1 MSAAPAPDTPPDGR
15 PGALPRRDPEA
26 RARLLEVARQAAPL
40 VTARERIVEVPGPLG
55 ALVPTLQRGTVTVV
69 EGEPGA
75 GATTLALALAG
86 AVSRGGEWVAAVD
99 PDGSLGGLAL
109 AEAGIA
115 PERCAVVRRVPPDR
129 WALVVAALLDGVAL
143 VVADPPSQVR
153 AADARRLVARA
164 RERAAMLVVTGPWP
178 AEAALR
184 LHAEGS
190 TWPGLGAGS
199 GALGHP
205 TVRARLES
213 RRGTRRA
220 ALDPLA
226 LGA

>member
-1 MSAAPAPDTPPDGR
+1 M
-15 PGALPRRDPEA
+15 LPRRDAEA
-26 RARLLEVARQAAPL
+26 RARLAEVARRTAPL
-40 VTARERIVEVPGPLG
+40 VTARERTVPVPGPLG
-55 ALVPTLQRGTVTVV
+55 ALLPALQRGTVTVV

-143 VVADPPSQVR
+143 VVADPPPRLR

-164 RERAAMLVVTGPWP
+164 RERAALLVVTGPWP
-178 AEAALR
+178 ADAALH
-184 LHAEGS
+184 LQAEGS
-190 TWPGLGAGS
+190 AWSGLGAGS
-199 GALGHP
+199 GALGP
-205 TVRARLES
+205 ATVRVRLES
-213 RRGTRRA
+213 RAGTRRA

>member
-1 MSAAPAPDTPPDGR
+1 MARPIVFGSRLPDETELRLCGDPQGKRAIELGISPAVN
-15 PGALPRRDPEA
+15 A
-26 RARLLEVARQAAPL
+26 
-40 VTARERIVEVPGPLG
+40 
-55 ALVPTLQRGTVTVV
+55 
-69 EGEPGA
+69 
-75 GATTLALALAG
+75 
-86 AVSRGGEWVAAVD
+86 
-99 PDGSLGGLAL
+99 LAL
-109 AEAGIA
+109 AEAGVA

-143 VVADPPSQVR
+143 VVADPPPRLR

-178 AEAALR
+178 ADAALR

-190 TWPGLGAGS
+190 AWSGLGAGS
-199 GALGHP
+199 GALGP
-205 TVRARLES
+205 ATVRARLES
-213 RRGTRRA
+213 RAGTRRA